1 MIIGSMAPL
10 APELGG
16 VTIVVFVLVM
26 LVTMVEV
33 LTVEPV
39 RKVVDIETVETM
51 VVTEVVT
58 PRTSGGDM
66 RSIAESSAGDGG
78 LGIGVEAVKDRLEPT
93 IHPYPGEVK

>member
-10 APELGG
+10 ELGG
-16 VTIVVFVLVM
+16 VMIVVFVLVIE
-26 LVTMVEV
+26 VTMVEV

-39 RKVVDIETVETM
+39 RKVVDIDTVETM

-66 RSIAESSAGDGG
+66 RSIAESSAGDDG
-78 LGIGVEAVKDRLEPT
+78 LGIGVDAVNERLEPT
-93 IHPYPGEVK
+93 IHPYPGAVK

>member
-10 APELGG
+10 ELGG

-39 RKVVDIETVETM
+39 RKVVDIDTVETM

-78 LGIGVEAVKDRLEPT
+78 LGIGVDAVKDRLEPT

>member
-66 RSIAESSAGDGG
+66 RSIAESSVGNG
-78 LGIGVEAVKDRLEPT
+78 
-93 IHPYPGEVK
+93 